1 MGAIGENPIA
11 AELLPIQLTASSVPL
26 AAASG
31 FADQRGGGIF
41 VDAEGKPVRL
51 RIDGSV
57 AALESHP
64 ANGEAPGRVQR
75 VLPIGADSAWVVAD
89 NGVYTARA
97 GFLYELRLGRT
108 IDAQALVAAA
118 AGGEERAFVALTTGL
133 FRLDDGTLSEL
144 RVDGQ
149 PISGVTALA
158 VAPAPDGSAAVWF
171 TQGKRLRFAK
181 QLPQARYEIGDSGLG
196 EEVLGDGVI
205 ALAGVTA
212 APGTFGELWVL
223 TPNTLLHHTPERGF
237 QTLEV
242 GSQGHAMLGAG
253 RYVWLQ
259 TQDKLFR
266 YAADT
271 GRWSRVQSSD
281 RGGNLLAVD
290 ASGSAWLQNNGD
302 AAAVSE
308 TAMPRVLGLFEAGSV
323 YLPDVQVSARLLA
336 NAEPQSVTFTLDD
349 GERIERKLEQAYAPE
364 ADSGSLDFSLGG
376 FDASGSQ
383 QTYSFAGLAPGLHT
397 LTVQARHAGGAT
409 ERRLHFDLR
418 SSTAEAL
425 SYARDIAP
433 IFSARCAKCHLSGP
447 GHMLAS
453 YEQWRDERQKIVRA
467 IVELRMPAD
476 GPLDPAQIR
485 TIQRWAAAGGAP

>member
-1 MGAIGENPIA
+1 MGAIGDNPLV
-11 AELLPIQLTASSVPL
+11 AERLPIQLTASSVPL

-41 VDAEGKPVRL
+41 VDNEAKPVRL

-57 AALESHP
+57 AALENHP
-64 ANGEAPGRVQR
+64 ANAEAPGRVQR

-97 GFLYELRLGRT
+97 GFLYELRLGQT
-108 IDAQALVAAA
+108 IDPEALVAAA
-118 AGGEERAFVALTTGL
+118 VGGEERAFVALKTGL
-133 FRLDDGTLSEL
+133 FRLDDGALSEL

-171 TQGKRLRFAK
+171 AQGKRLRYAK
-181 QLPQARYEIGDSGLG
+181 QLPQARYEIGDSGLDETALG
-196 EEVLGDGVI
+196 EGVI

-212 APGTFGELWVL
+212 APGAFGELWVL
-223 TPNTLLHHTPERGF
+223 TPHTLLHHTPERGF
-237 QTLEV
+237 QTLETDSP
-242 GSQGHAMLGAG
+242 GYAMLGAG

-259 TQDKLFR
+259 TQNELFR
-266 YAADT
+266 YAADR
-271 GRWSRVQSSD
+271 GRWSQVQSED
-281 RGGNLLAVD
+281 RGGNMLAVD
-290 ASGSAWLQNNGD
+290 ASGSLWLQRGGN

-308 TAMPRVLGLFEAGSV
+308 TAMPRVLGLFEASNV

-336 NAEPQSVTFTLDD
+336 NAEPTSVTFTLDD
-349 GERIERKLEQAYAPE
+349 GESVERKLEQAYAPA

-376 FDASGSQ
+376 FDASGSE

-397 LTVQARHAGGAT
+397 LTVEARHAGGAT
-409 ERRLHFDLR
+409 ERKLHFDLR
-418 SSTAEAL
+418 NSTAEAL

-433 IFSARCAKCHLSGP
+433 IFSVRCAKCHLSGP
-447 GHMLAS
+447 GHVLAS
-453 YEQWRDERQKIVRA
+453 YEQWREERQKIVRA
-467 IVELRMPAD
+467 VVELRMPAD